1 MTNDQR
7 LQSDVAAR
15 IQADAILARIG
26 CVREMDGLTESDAA
40 LALGPGRAGGVAGA
54 QAGSLI
60 IVRQTSDGSDTQP
73 NVPGPRESFRLVV
86 SVLELPKLA
95 RTQPDYLSF
104 FVIAARIKALCHQC
118 QIGTAPVLYARGTPT
133 NDGQGTVGKDLTF
146 TWTPAPQF
154 SQAVAMPQF
163 QDVVGIAWGFPS
175 RTPGAVCY
183 ATTDGS
189 YPVPTGDPV
198 AEVPNNSLPAGT
210 LLRVVAYADGM
221 IPSGVAE
228 KQF

>member
-1 MTNDQR
+1 M
-7 LQSDVAAR
+7 AAR
-15 IQADAILARIG
+15 IQADVILSRIA

-95 RTQPDYLSF
+95 RTQPGYLSF

-118 QIGTAPVLYARGTPT
+118 QIGTAPVLYAKGTPT
-133 NDGQGTVGKDLTF
+133 NDGQGTVGKDLAF

-154 SQAVAMPQF
+154 VQAVAMPT
-163 QDVVGIAWGFPS
+163 VTEGLPGTMAVAS

-183 ATTDGS
+183 VTTDGT

-198 AEVPNNSLPAGT
+198 PELQPMPPAGT
-210 LLRVVAYADGM
+210 LVRAVAYADGL